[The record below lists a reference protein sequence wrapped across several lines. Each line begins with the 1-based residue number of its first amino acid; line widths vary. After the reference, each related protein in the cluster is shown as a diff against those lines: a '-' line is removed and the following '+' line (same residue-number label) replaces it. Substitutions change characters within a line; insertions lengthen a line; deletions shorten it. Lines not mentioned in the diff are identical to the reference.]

1 MSATRRTI
9 ITAAKLSSLAS
20 LLALTGCVHV
30 NLPEHMVS
38 DTVEAGKDL
47 YHSIEAAVTDEPPKP
62 QRVFVHTCIREETVP
77 LREVEQACVDELVTQ
92 AKTQLK
98 VEKLDYAVDGRTVD
112 KVSGS
117 VVVNCQISLKG

>member
-1 MSATRRTI
+1 MPASNRPIPTVLRLA
-9 ITAAKLSSLAS
+9 SLAS

-38 DTVEAGKDL
+38 DAVDAGKDL
-47 YHSIEAAVTDEPPKP
+47 YHSIETAVSPKP
-62 QRVFVHTCIREETVP
+62 EKAPMVFVHTCIREEGMAVD
-77 LREVEQACVDELVTQ
+77 EVERACVDELVTQ

-98 VEKLDYAVDGRTVD
+98 VDKLDYVVDGHTVD